1 LPTSHGGKAFATIGA
16 VSASLD
22 ERRARDDRH
31 FDRWAR
37 RYDRSPT
44 QWLLF
49 GPVQRSVVAAVA
61 PHIPDGGAVL
71 DIGCGTGRLLER
83 LRSAAPRARL
93 VGVDRSTGMTTAARQ
108 LRPRLPVEQGTAEAL
123 PHRDG
128 AFDAVVT
135 TISFHHW
142 SDKRAGVGEVFR
154 VLRPGGVFALTDI
167 SVDDLPSRPA
177 ALWARARASMDD
189 MPPLAERA
197 RILEAAGFH
206 VVEHRRALHG
216 RWVTLTLA
224 ARPAAPVPPPV

>member
-1 LPTSHGGKAFATIGA
+1 
-16 VSASLD
+16 VRASID

-49 GPVQRSVVAAVA
+49 GPVQRSVAATVA
-61 PHIPDGGAVL
+61 PRIPDGGTVL
-71 DIGCGTGRLLER
+71 DLGCGTGRLLER
-83 LRSAAPRARL
+83 LRGREPRATL
-93 VGVDRSTGMTTAARQ
+93 VGLDRSTGMTTAARR
-108 LRPRLPVEQGTAEAL
+108 LRPYLSIERGTAEAL

-142 SDKRAGVGEVFR
+142 ADKRAGLAEVFR

-167 SVDDLPSRPA
+167 SVDDLPSRPSR
-177 ALWARARASMDD
+177 LWAVARRSMDD
-189 MPPLAERA
+189 MPPLAERE
-197 RILEAAGFH
+197 RLLVAAGFH
-206 VVEHRRALHG
+206 VVDQQPTLHG
-216 RWVTLTLA
+216 HWATLTIA
-224 ARPAAPVPPPV
+224 ARPG